1 MQQAA
6 EGVGLIGNLRARA
19 ATVRAFPREPRWAYS
34 TGEHRVHGEG
44 MRNSGIAAVVV
55 LTLSSF
61 IVSPSKADPSATRVI
76 AQADKPASPAV
87 ATPAPSTVGATQEG
101 TAMKSAI
108 STPGCYVKFVEAKV
122 AGKLNGKKWTEF
134 RREVCGEHETTA
146 IFPTAIAPKYASE
159 KDPDKA
165 RTKTCADQFTANKAS
180 NANGGLKWVEK
191 DGGYYA
197 ECVNRLKD
205 G

>member
-1 MQQAA
+1 MRIS
-6 EGVGLIGNLRARA
+6 GMTA
-19 ATVRAFPREPRWAYS
+19 ATALMLLS
-34 TGEHRVHGEG
+34 Q
-44 MRNSGIAAVVV
+44 MIAPVTAG
-55 LTLSSF
+55 SA
-61 IVSPSKADPSATRVI
+61 SPLLI
-76 AQADKPASPAV
+76 AQADKPAESAAPAPAPNAAPSPA
-87 ATPAPSTVGATQEG
+87 PAAGAPQEG

-108 STPGCYVKFVEAKV
+108 STPGCYVKFLETKV
-122 AGKLNGKKWTEF
+122 AGKLNGKKWTDF

-146 IFPTAIAPKYASE
+146 VFPTVVAPKYASE
-159 KDPDKA
+159 KDLDKA

-197 ECVNRLKD
+197 ECINRLKE